1 MHYEFEHSDII
12 EEYEQLISYKKVVG
26 SELNK
31 RGRNEIIYEDND
43 IYIAYFQVSPMELNE
58 SNGFQSGDLKV
69 FCRTNQKNVLSEND
83 IIPALRT
90 IFISVLLFI
99 SSHIIVSICPLIFVL
114 SSFIIYHSTS

>member
-43 IYIAYFQVSPMELNE
+43 IYIVYFQVSPMELNE
-58 SNGFQSGDLKV
+58 NNGFQSGDLKI
-69 FCRTNQKNVLSEND
+69 FCRTNQKNILSEND
-83 IIPALRT
+83 IITAFGT
-90 IFISVLLFI
+90 DY
-99 SSHIIVSICPLIFVL
+99 IIKNEIPLEYSDYKVFLARRVVDDERR
-114 SSFIIYHSTS
+114 